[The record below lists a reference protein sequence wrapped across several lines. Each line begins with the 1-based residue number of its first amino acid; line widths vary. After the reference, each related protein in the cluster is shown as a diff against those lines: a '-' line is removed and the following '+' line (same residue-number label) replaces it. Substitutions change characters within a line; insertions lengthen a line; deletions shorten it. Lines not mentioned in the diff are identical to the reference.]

1 LLLFYL
7 IISILCAG
15 RNLGRIGDAM
25 KEWFHLSFRQS
36 VWLLLPF
43 FLLSGVSACNLPAGR
58 VIPSLDLTSVAQTA
72 ESQLTQI
79 AETVAATLDLSI
91 TQPAVTPTPIVI
103 SVTPASNR
111 TETPLPPEIPCD
123 RAGAGAI
130 LDVTYPDDSRLLPGQ
145 SFTKIWRLVNR
156 GSCAWNRN
164 YQVVWFSGDRLG
176 LSPSQPLPGRVE
188 PGESVDIAVDML
200 APQQPG
206 LYTSYWMLRN
216 PEGKLFGIGPAGN
229 APFWVRIQVIAAF
242 TPTPTSTPT
251 LTPTPVILASG
262 RFDLA
267 LGQGVD
273 LDRGEVTSEE
283 GVDIRFTQT
292 DEGSTWLEVEEDAG
306 LMIFGEGQP
315 SLNDCRS
322 AIFSTSRIGLQSLS
336 EGTHLC
342 YRTSEGL
349 SGFLR
354 IVTFSQPPLSVRFD
368 FTTWLIP

>member
-1 LLLFYL
+1 
-7 IISILCAG
+7 
-15 RNLGRIGDAM
+15 M
-25 KEWFHLSFRQS
+25 KEWVHLSIRQS
-36 VWLLLPF
+36 VMLLLPLM
-43 FLLSGVSACNLPAGR
+43 LLSGISACNLPGGR
-58 VIPSLDLTSVAQTA
+58 VIPSVDLTSVAQTA
-72 ESQLTQI
+72 ESQLTQM

-156 GSCAWNRN
+156 GSCTWNRN

-267 LGQGVD
+267 IGQGVD
-273 LDRGEVTSEE
+273 LDRGEVSSEE
-283 GVDIRFTQT
+283 GVDIWFTQT
-292 DEGSTWLEVEEDAG
+292 EEGSAWLEVEEDAG

-336 EGTHLC
+336 EGTYLC

-354 IVTFSQPPLSVRFD
+354 IVTFSQTPLSVRFD